1 MSLPEIENIYMKI
14 KKILGYIFTVASR
27 KLERKKG
34 YFELYGC
41 DFIFDENL
49 NPFLMDISSNPSLL
63 IGKYIYI
70 IDFNIISYRNKYT
83 FRSHTF
89 TYQESLKKFHNL
101 FIIFKRFWSLSLASM
116 IRRIKKTFRKI

>member
-1 MSLPEIENIYMKI
+1 MQENRKMSLSEIENIYMKI
-14 KKILGYIFTVASR
+14 KKILGYVFTVASK

-63 IGKYIYI
+63 IGNYISLRKT
-70 IDFNIISYRNKYT
+70 FN
-83 FRSHTF
+83 
-89 TYQESLKKFHNL
+89 
-101 FIIFKRFWSLSLASM
+101 FIYFLLETNTHLEVIPLL
-116 IRRIKKTFRKI
+116 IKKVEKII

>member
-1 MSLPEIENIYMKI
+1 MQETKKMSLLEIESVYLKV
-14 KKILGYIFTVASR
+14 KKILTYVFTIASR

-63 IGKYIYI
+63 IG
-70 IDFNIISYRNKYT
+70 N
-83 FRSHTF
+83 
-89 TYQESLKKFHNL
+89 
-101 FIIFKRFWSLSLASM
+101 
-116 IRRIKKTFRKI
+116 IKKMCSVL

>member
-1 MSLPEIENIYMKI
+1 MQETKKMSLLEIESVYLKV
-14 KKILGYIFTVASR
+14 KKILTYVFTIASR

-63 IGKYIYI
+63 IG
-70 IDFNIISYRNKYT
+70 N
-83 FRSHTF
+83 
-89 TYQESLKKFHNL
+89 
-101 FIIFKRFWSLSLASM
+101 
-116 IRRIKKTFRKI
+116 IKKMCSVI

>member
-1 MSLPEIENIYMKI
+1 MQETKKMSLLEIESVYLKV
-14 KKILGYIFTVASR
+14 KKILSYVFTIASR

-63 IGKYIYI
+63 IG
-70 IDFNIISYRNKYT
+70 N
-83 FRSHTF
+83 
-89 TYQESLKKFHNL
+89 
-101 FIIFKRFWSLSLASM
+101 
-116 IRRIKKTFRKI
+116 IKKMCFVL